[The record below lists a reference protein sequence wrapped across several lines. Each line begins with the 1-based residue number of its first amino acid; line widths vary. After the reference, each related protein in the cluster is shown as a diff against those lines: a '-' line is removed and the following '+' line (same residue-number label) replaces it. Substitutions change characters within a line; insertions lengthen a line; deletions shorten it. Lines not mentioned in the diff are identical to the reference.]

1 MSILDR
7 LLDPLGRCL
16 TPEAARR
23 LLELRADPVAQARID
38 ELVEKCNQGESA
50 LKNAPN
56 TKCMLLSAPSSR
68 FFSSRRGPSWPRAPD
83 GHPPA

>member
-1 MSILDR
+1 MQAAEMSILDR

-38 ELVEKCNQGESA
+38 ELAEKCNQGEISPEERA
-50 LKNAPN
+50 EYEMYVAVGTLISVLQLKARSILA
-56 TKCMLLSAPSSR
+56 KGA
-68 FFSSRRGPSWPRAPD
+68 
-83 GHPPA
+83 